1 MQIQTVFRI
10 VVITYIITYLGHTS
24 GSEECIHDS
33 LQKSS
38 ISSQWIDYNDI
49 SKSKRLKRDVSTN
62 LYSPIRIF
70 TFYSELEVE
79 LVQKDVAK
87 LKLLVDQAVQYTSGI
102 LSVIPVQGLLLL
114 KRTTGCLKYWVK
126 GQNIGKCSTLD
137 RQYKGEFCHD
147 NLKIRRYKNRKV
159 ISDTGLYCSQRSY
172 DSLFK
177 EVSGVQRLA
186 TPVVIEKMR
195 EHFNCSEEDYGGP
208 IKFQN
213 GKETSHWE
221 EKFMYGSIMTAK
233 LGEPHLT
240 VVDPITLAVL
250 EDSGWYKVD
259 YTKAGRFFWGKDE
272 GCMFGLPDTCLN
284 DSQYFCTNQTVTGCH
299 YLHKD
304 KAVCDVTDT
313 GDECKVLQPKPQ
325 GECFQQPQDGNNK
338 DDTEIFTKSSR
349 CFWSNLTR
357 VPEYQGVIKCPDN
370 KDIICPLIST
380 VTTSTPVVTTTTV
393 KGVPLKINIIFKKMV
408 LNADTIT
415 KEEFQKQIRQKI
427 LNITMVDSDRLK
439 NVMIDRKEGVVMFDL
454 ITSGDQEED
463 KTYQSLYNAVVN
475 ELKIKLPQI
484 LSSIIQF
491 LHTGLQLVEYYML
504 P

>member
-1 MQIQTVFRI
+1 M
-10 VVITYIITYLGHTS
+10 
-24 GSEECIHDS
+24 
-33 LQKSS
+33 
-38 ISSQWIDYNDI
+38 
-49 SKSKRLKRDVSTN
+49 
-62 LYSPIRIF
+62 
-70 TFYSELEVE
+70 
-79 LVQKDVAK
+79 
-87 LKLLVDQAVQYTSGI
+87 
-102 LSVIPVQGLLLL
+102 
-114 KRTTGCLKYWVK
+114 
-126 GQNIGKCSTLD
+126 
-137 RQYKGEFCHD
+137 
-147 NLKIRRYKNRKV
+147 
-159 ISDTGLYCSQRSY
+159 
-172 DSLFK
+172 
-177 EVSGVQRLA
+177 
-186 TPVVIEKMR
+186 VIEKMR

-240 VVDPITLAVL
+240 VVDLITLAVL

-284 DSQYFCTNQTVTGCH
+284 DSQHFCTNQTVTGCH

-325 GECFQQPQDGNNK
+325 GECFQQPQDRNNK
-338 DDTEIFTKSSR
+338 DGTEIFTKSSR

-357 VPEYQGVIKCPDN
+357 GLRDLGDLEGRCYNHRCLSIQMLQVQLKNSSWFNCSYGKYIKVPEYQGVIKCPDN

-475 ELKIKLPQI
+475 GNFVLDFGIDSDTTVIPVDIGIEDKITTDTVINNSVSSHWSSACRI
-484 LSSIIQF
+484 LYVTIVVDIF
-491 LHTGLQLVEYYML
+491 GYKIFYNLVT
-504 P
+504 